1 MSRSFEITIFNCFK
15 FNSPFFNWQ
24 GVGEEVG
31 RETAEGSGQA
41 REHKPKFFF
50 ISQENENRQKYF
62 ISQENENRQK
72 MISQENENRQ
82 KYFISQENEKK
93 E

>member
-41 REHKPKFFF
+41 REHKPKFFLF
-50 ISQENENRQKYF
+50 LKRMKTDKNISFLKRTKTD
-62 ISQENENRQK
+62 
-72 MISQENENRQ
+72 
-82 KYFISQENEKK
+82 KK
-93 E
+93 